1 MNKDVPQNKN
11 IPSAIVAKKIVEFY
25 NLYKD
30 IDFKSKENKHIKK
43 DYDSLLGYLSKSLEY
58 EEKERICGPNRK
70 SYYKTDKDAT
80 AMCLKDD

>member
-1 MNKDVPQNKN
+1 MK
-11 IPSAIVAKKIVEFY
+11 KKIAILISVIVILF
-25 NLYKD
+25 
-30 IDFKSKENKHIKK
+30 I
-43 DYDSLLGYLSKSLEY
+43 GYLSKSLEY